1 MKDELLI
8 TPHNDPLSVNEE
20 LVDTNQPEK
29 QSQNEQNQQKQQQ
42 SDSTLKLSRH
52 EREKL
57 YKLPLNPHI
66 IIHPATISKYPKFDC
81 QLVSLSHLLDYRRE
95 DNKESSFEVS
105 LFAECFNDMLMRDHS
120 FTIFKHILSL
130 KDQDKNTTTKKP
142 TDSSSNTNET
152 TTTPSTTTTT
162 ATTPAK
168 QKQKTAY
175 PELLLAFTYFDTNR
189 TNYIHYK
196 DLEEILISILGLNLT
211 RSKIKYIFEMKLNF
225 KDNLL
230 NYRHLTDSTQKYEIG
245 FKLENDDEIVSNLLS
260 FDLFMK
266 RISSGDD
273 NKKKNSTDGLV
284 EINGTTYDVLNT
296 IKKLEKKELDL
307 VDLDS
312 KLKESLSEM
321 ERLKIIN
328 KNMERQKQKAQD
340 EIESLKKKLR
350 EQERMNRDTYD
361 KYSRFKDCVY
371 RSKSQLGKFLD
382 DINDVIKRGQ
392 LASSSSSLTNSNSA
406 NNVTAAVNGNEN
418 ENKNVEKSE
427 SQPEAKTESREE
439 DETNGYT
446 EEVEK
451 MNEELNAVESIE
463 NSK

>member
-1 MKDELLI
+1 MKDDELLI
-8 TPHNDPLSVNEE
+8 TPHNDIPLSATNDETTK
-20 LVDTNQPEK
+20 TNQSATK
-29 QSQNEQNQQKQQQ
+29 TSQNEQKQQHQ
-42 SDSTLKLSRH
+42 SESTTKLSRH

-66 IIHPATISKYPKFDC
+66 IVHPATISKYPKFDC

-130 KDQDKNTTTKKP
+130 KDQEKNAKKSTTN
-142 TDSSSNTNET
+142 DSSSSNTNESSSQSK
-152 TTTPSTTTTT
+152 PK
-162 ATTPAK
+162 P
-168 QKQKTAY
+168 KTIY

-189 TNYIHYK
+189 TNYIYYK
-196 DLEEILISILGLNLT
+196 DLEDIFISILGLNLT

-225 KDNLL
+225 KDHLL
-230 NYRHLTDSTQKYEIG
+230 NYRHLTDSNQKYEIG
-245 FKLENDDEIVSNLLS
+245 FKLPNDNEIVSHLLS
-260 FDLFMK
+260 FDLYMK
-266 RISSGDD
+266 RITISNGDSAK
-273 NKKKNSTDGLV
+273 NNNSTEGLV

-296 IKKLEKKELDL
+296 IKKLEKSELNL
-307 VDLDS
+307 VDLDT

-340 EIESLKKKLR
+340 EIETLKKKLR

-361 KYSRFKDCVY
+361 KYSRFKECVY

-392 LASSSSSLTNSNSA
+392 LTSSSNSLTSSNSA
-406 NNVTAAVNGNEN
+406 NNVAVGVNGNEN
-418 ENKNVEKSE
+418 ENKNVEKIDNS
-427 SQPEAKTESREE
+427 TESKQE
-439 DETNGYT
+439 DEQTKGADT
-446 EEVEK
+446 EEAVK
-451 MNEELNAVESIE
+451 MNEESSQDVNAVDEKNE
-463 NSK
+463 N